1 LRRQRQMCIRDR
13 PTSMRDPYA
22 NLSDC
27 EADEGIVVSQ
37 IKDKAALLNA
47 TQFKGKNIAVTAN
60 GIKTLNLK

>member
-1 LRRQRQMCIRDR
+1 
-13 PTSMRDPYA
+13 MRDPYA